1 MAFHPHP
8 QLIRYL
14 FNGNRFGPP
23 RTVKLASPWPWVDH
37 FGFGSYRTRLVAH
50 FGLAFASAPRLK
62 RLTLPRTSNSPDH
75 YAKGTPSA
83 APGPKSRLSLRP
95 LVSTWFQVL
104 FHSPPGVLFT
114 FPSRYWF
121 TIGRQRVFSLGGW
134 SLRIPAGFHVSRS
147 TWERARGSQ
156 HAFVYRTFTVCGQP
170 SQAVRLASW
179 FLTPRLCC
187 PESEHAPRHR
197 RRNAGRLDAPLGL
210 GYSPFARRY

>member
-23 RTVKLASPWPWVDH
+23 RTVKLASSWPWVDH
-37 FGFGSYRTRLVAH
+37 SRFGSTIRDWSPISDSLSLRLRVSKTLN
-50 FGLAFASAPRLK
+50 LAADEQLAGSLCK
-62 RLTLPRTSNSPDH
+62 RHAVSRSGNRS
-75 YAKGTPSA
+75 
-83 APGPKSRLSLRP
+83 SRLSLRP

-134 SLRIPAGFHVSRS
+134 SLRIPAGLHVSRG

-156 HAFVYRTFTVCGQP
+156 HTFVYRTFTVCGQP

-179 FLTPRLCC
+179 FLTPRLRC
-187 PESEHAPRHR
+187 PESKHAPRHR
-197 RRNAGRLDAPLGL
+197 RRNAGRL
-210 GYSPFARRY
+210 